1 MNYKLIFTNEK
12 TIKTNLKKEVV
23 EKIVKQIAL
32 KNKISIRVK

>member
-1 MNYKLIFTNEK
+1 MKFKLLFLNEK